1 MENENN
7 PNFEDFMNFVNQTSE
22 EKKQE
27 INTELYE
34 KISLCV
40 DQIIEFRQSKDP
52 GLFITTLQKL
62 KEVALECD
70 IDEVTNVLLYERI
83 YTTHSK
89 EYSEFFSDIVVPHMY
104 GKSKKENFQYI
115 ENIIFTPE
123 DSKRE
128 QALVIYLKIAKEH
141 GEHQRTIL
149 NFVEQNYQQFSKN
162 QKVLFCMLTDEIL
175 SHSPHA
181 SRIKKLMNI
190 KEYSLTYGGDDT
202 PESNQEHKS
211 PNKKWWEFWK

>member
-1 MENENN
+1 MENNNN
-7 PNFEDFMNFVNQTSE
+7 PDFEDFMNFVHQTSE
-22 EKKQE
+22 EKKQQ

-34 KISLCV
+34 KISLCA

-62 KEVALECD
+62 KEIARECD
-70 IDEVTNVLLYERI
+70 IDEVTDVLLFERI
-83 YTTHSK
+83 YATHSK

-115 ENIIFTPE
+115 ENIIFTHE

-141 GEHQRTIL
+141 GEYQRKIL

-162 QKVLFCMLTDEIL
+162 QKVLYCMLTNEIL

-181 SRIKKLMNI
+181 NRIKKLMNI
-190 KEYSLTYGGDDT
+190 KEYSLTYGDDT
-202 PESNQEHKS
+202 HENNQNDNALH
-211 PNKKWWEFWK
+211 KKWWEFWK